1 MDIWT
6 IKIKILRFCRSI
18 SQLIIVECLKEQ
30 CKSEKQIKEISRR
43 VIKILLWELMVWTMR
58 VGVCFFFFQSNNLN

>member
-43 VIKILLWELMVWTMR
+43 VIKILLWELMVW
-58 VGVCFFFFQSNNLN
+58 NLFYYIKKIIW